1 MDVIAR
7 DYLGLAREEM
17 RVAQYEQT
25 VSVKE
30 SNEYARNKAL
40 QSAGY
45 SAELAYKALL
55 LAQGTRPPGDP
66 GKGHRV
72 LILHRKLEVSDKRLL
87 EAEILQIGWPTVDEW
102 LRYMDETV
110 RPAHRRYLMYDLTGQ
125 RRGVTYPTYGPASI
139 EGIGRVVAKVS
150 ELADAR
156 VSFTTMQNKQRQ
168 SLARSQKE
176 AAAQG
181 LEIGPLIATINIP
194 AGYAAEGE
202 FLGGIN
208 INQETGE
215 VEILDRKSSTET

>member
-1 MDVIAR
+1 M
-7 DYLGLAREEM
+7 
-17 RVAQYEQT
+17 
-25 VSVKE
+25 
-30 SNEYARNKAL
+30 
-40 QSAGY
+40 
-45 SAELAYKALL
+45 
-55 LAQGTRPPGDP
+55 
-66 GKGHRV
+66 
-72 LILHRKLEVSDKRLL
+72 ILHRKLEASDKRLL

-125 RRGVTYPTYGPASI
+125 RRGVTYPTYRPASI

-181 LEIGPLIATINIP
+181 REIGPLIATINIP

-215 VEILDRKSSTET
+215 VEILDRKPSTET